1 MLTTSFLA
9 TESAQARRRSRGERS
24 NRHSLGRGRD
34 LAVSD
39 ANDILGRVLRSRVV
53 AIIRG
58 SRLGD
63 VRSILSALS
72 EGGISAVEV
81 AMNSEGALEA
91 IELAR
96 EEFSDRFVVGAG
108 TVLDPLSA
116 RAAILAGAEF
126 LLSPVL
132 SESVIEICH
141 RYSKLAVP
149 GVLSPS
155 EVSEALRLGCRIVK
169 IFPATI
175 FGPQYVRD
183 IKQLFPGV
191 HLMPVGGVSLDNV
204 SLFMRSGAAA
214 VGVGSQLVNM
224 RWVSSGDFARIVDT
238 AAAFCSRARHDSQ
251 DSMQVSTSM

>member
-1 MLTTSFLA
+1 M
-9 TESAQARRRSRGERS
+9 
-24 NRHSLGRGRD
+24 
-34 LAVSD
+34 SD

-72 EGGISAVEV
+72 EGGVSAVEV

-91 IELAR
+91 IEFAR

-108 TVLDPLSA
+108 TALDSISA
-116 RAAILAGAEF
+116 RSAILAGAEF

-132 SESVIEICH
+132 SESVIETCH

-149 GVLSPS
+149 GIVSPF
-155 EVSEALRLGCRIVK
+155 EVSQAQRLGCRLVK
-169 IFPATI
+169 IFPATA
-175 FGPQYVRD
+175 FGPQYVQD
-183 IKQLFPGV
+183 IQQLFPGV

-204 SLFMRSGAAA
+204 GLFMSSGAAA

-224 RWVSSGDFARIVDT
+224 RWVSSGDFVRIAET
-238 AAAFCSRARHDSQ
+238 AAAFCSRARLDTN
-251 DSMQVSTSM
+251 DSM